1 MRHTAAGDWH
11 ETTIGLNALSH
22 VWGAKERG
30 DTASSA
36 TLPSRWSRTGRMHRA
51 RHSSVTVS
59 GAHEALRGLGVRVVA
74 HLSGGIGYVEV
85 RELCDTRRTDAAVAV
100 ALSRVGDAPALVIDL
115 RGARC
120 GEPATL
126 ALLSSY
132 LFDTEPVHLETVY
145 RPTGDTLPLP
155 APRVATQRYLDRD
168 VYVLTGPD
176 TAPAAAELA
185 RRLQRMGRALVVGQ
199 APRVFADHSPVTPD
213 LACEARSALQVA
225 HATAAKRLLAVGAAP
240 DRTRL
245 LRYVE
250 AVGDRVGR
258 ALSLAS

>member
-1 MRHTAAGDWH
+1 MQR
-11 ETTIGLNALSH
+11 
-22 VWGAKERG
+22 
-30 DTASSA
+30 A
-36 TLPSRWSRTGRMHRA
+36 TNN
-51 RHSSVTVS
+51 SVTTS
-59 GAHEALRGLGVRVVA
+59 GTHEALRGLGVRVVA

-85 RELCDTRRTDAAVAV
+85 CELCDTPSTDAAISH
-100 ALSRVGDAPALVIDL
+100 ALGRVGDSPALVIDL

-120 GEPATL
+120 GEPATV

-145 RPTGDTLPLP
+145 RPTGDALPLP

-168 VYVLTGPD
+168 VYVLTGPE
-176 TAPAAAELA
+176 TAPAATELA
-185 RRLQRMGRALVVGQ
+185 RRLQRMGRALVVGEP
-199 APRVFADHSPVTPD
+199 PRVFADQAPVTPD
-213 LACEARSALQVA
+213 LACEARAALQVA

-240 DRTRL
+240 DRGKL
-245 LRYVE
+245 LRYVT